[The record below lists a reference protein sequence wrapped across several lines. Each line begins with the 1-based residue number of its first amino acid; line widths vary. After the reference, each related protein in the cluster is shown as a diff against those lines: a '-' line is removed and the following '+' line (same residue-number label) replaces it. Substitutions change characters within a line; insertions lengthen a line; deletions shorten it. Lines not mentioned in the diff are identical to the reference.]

1 MSSPV
6 RIRPMMPT
14 DWPAVRDIYQQGI
27 DTGLATF
34 ETRSPEWEQWDQ
46 GHLAFGRLIADV
58 VGSTAG
64 WAALSP
70 VSRREVYHGVTE
82 VSVYVA
88 ARFRG
93 QGVGRALL
101 ASLILESEAHGIWTL
116 QAAMFPEN
124 QATIRLHRA
133 AGFREVGRRE
143 KIGQLRGAWRDT
155 VLYERRSAHVGT
167 GVASR

>member
-1 MSSPV
+1 MLPGDWSP
-6 RIRPMMPT
+6 
-14 DWPAVRDIYQQGI
+14 VRDIYQQGI
-27 DTGLATF
+27 DTGFATF
-34 ETRSPEWEQWDQ
+34 ETRTPEWEQWDP
-46 GHLAFGRLIADV
+46 GHLAIGRLIAE
-58 VGSTAG
+58 VGETLAG

-70 VSRREVYHGVTE
+70 VSRREVYRGVAE

-88 ARFRG
+88 DRFRG

-101 ASLILESEAHGIWTL
+101 AALVRESEAHGIWTL

-133 AGFREVGRRE
+133 AGFREVGHRE
-143 KIGQLRGAWRDT
+143 KIGQLHGAWRDT
-155 VLYERRSAHVGT
+155 VLYERRSAQVGT